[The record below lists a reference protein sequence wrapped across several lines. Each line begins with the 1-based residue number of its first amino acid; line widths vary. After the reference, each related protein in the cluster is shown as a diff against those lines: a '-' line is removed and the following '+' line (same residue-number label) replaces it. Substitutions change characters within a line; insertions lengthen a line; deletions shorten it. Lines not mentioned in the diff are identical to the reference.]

1 MSLILI
7 NRLPGA
13 LDTKVRAPSPVYVN
27 LAHIAYICPC
37 DRGHR
42 ISFARKSLWDVEI
55 SDEEMERIKPLIV
68 KE

>member
-13 LDTKVRAPSPVYVN
+13 LDTKVRPPSPVYVN
-27 LAHIAYICPC
+27 LAHIAYICPS
-37 DRGHR
+37 DKGHR
-42 ISFARKSLWDVEI
+42 ISFARKSLWDVDI
-55 SDEEMERIKPLIV
+55 SDEEMERIKPLLV

>member
-13 LDTKVRAPSPVYVN
+13 LDTKVRPASPVYVN
-27 LAHIAYICPC
+27 LAHIAYISPS
-37 DRGHR
+37 DKGYR
-42 ISFARKSLWDVEI
+42 ISFARKSLWDVDI
-55 SDEEMERIKPLIV
+55 SDEEMERIKPLLV